1 MTTNPSPVRE
11 VDESLPMVARRHPDW
26 WIAAVIAIAVAVLVV
41 SSLASNEK
49 LDWEVF
55 AKYIAA
61 APILEGLVVT
71 IQLTVVSM
79 LFAVTIGF
87 LMASLAQSAN
97 PVLRAI
103 AKGYI
108 GFFRG
113 LPLLV
118 LLLVTFNLALFI
130 PEFGI
135 HIPGVIEASI
145 DTNDL
150 ISGFTAS
157 IIGLA
162 LHESAFMA
170 EIVRGGVLAVPPGQ
184 LEAAQSVGMTRW
196 QAIRTIVYP
205 QAVRV
210 IIPPTGNQFIMLL
223 KASSMVAVIGGGDLL
238 TRAQQIYG
246 QNFKVIPLLLV
257 VSFWYLVLVGIASF
271 GQSLLEKR
279 LARGAKIRPVVTTE
293 VSA

>member
-1 MTTNPSPVRE
+1 MAASD
-11 VDESLPMVARRHPDW
+11 VDEALPVVRRSHPDW
-26 WIAAVIAIAVAVLVV
+26 WISGVIVAAIALIVI

-55 AKYIAA
+55 AKYIIA
-61 APILEGLVVT
+61 APILEGLWVT
-71 IQLTVVSM
+71 IQLTIISM
-79 LFAVTIGF
+79 VLAVTIGF
-87 LMASLAQSAN
+87 LMASMAQSAN
-97 PVLRAI
+97 PVLKGVARA
-103 AKGYI
+103 YI

-135 HIPGVIEASI
+135 SIPGVIDASI

-205 QAVRV
+205 QAIRV

-257 VSFWYLVLVGIASF
+257 VSFWYLVLVGVASF
-271 GQSLLEKR
+271 GQSILEKR
-279 LARGAKIRPVVTTE
+279 LARGAKVKPAAITE

>member
-1 MTTNPSPVRE
+1 MSAPE
-11 VDESLPMVARRHPDW
+11 VDESLPVVARRHPDW
-26 WIAAVIAIAVAVLVV
+26 WITGVIALGFAVLLI
-41 SSLASNEK
+41 SALASNEK

-55 AKYIAA
+55 AKYIVA
-61 APILEGLVVT
+61 APILQGLVVT
-71 IQLTVVSM
+71 IQLTLISM
-79 LFAVTIGF
+79 LLAVTIGF
-87 LMASLAQSAN
+87 LMASMAQSAN

-118 LLLVTFNLALFI
+118 LLLVTFNLALFV

-135 HIPGVIEASI
+135 SIPGVIDASI

-170 EIVRGGVLAVPPGQ
+170 EIVRGGVLAVPAGQ

-205 QAVRV
+205 QAIRV
-210 IIPPTGNQFIMLL
+210 IIPATGNQFIMLL

-257 VSFWYLVLVGIASF
+257 VSFWYLVLVGVATF
-271 GQSLLEKR
+271 GQSILEKR
-279 LARGAKIRPVVTTE
+279 LARGAKAKPIATPEVV
-293 VSA
+293 A